1 MDYYKAKDIR
11 KKGLMSMMTERLSS
25 GMGTGAAI
33 KSSISDKT
41 KATFTGIKQRF
52 DPLNIARL
60 ATGGSKF
67 APALLGAITK
77 RSKRDIGFFTGK
89 KNRDFAKLKSPSRQS
104 GDVAQYLGQIYELL
118 VKIENNRTLEIEER
132 KNQQEEIESEENRR
146 NQAIIQ
152 ALTARKKVK
161 PPKKETKKLD
171 DASKKIGE
179 EKKKTDKIEGAKEPT
194 APAPAPTAPKPTAAP
209 APAPTPAPA
218 PKPPTPTPT
227 PAPAPTPKPPTAGKV
242 GTTAAIVG
250 TAAAVGTIKSA
261 IGAAESE
268 GNYDVSYGDRI
279 DRKTG
284 KKTNSL
290 GLKTPEEYSGKKLT
304 EMTLQEV
311 KEFGAYRSENGKG
324 AGAVGKYQFMP
335 TTLFG
340 KKGAPGLVQK
350 LGLDMNTKFS
360 PEVQEKL
367 QELLHT
373 EDVATLKR
381 LGVPITPGYQYM
393 AHYVGA
399 GGAAAVHQSIQR
411 GEDKTVAQVMSD
423 KGYPVGNN
431 PELHKIRAVD
441 FERELQSRLEKKGK
455 LAPHSSGNVSG
466 DKVDESSKKNQKLKE
481 SLNESPATSKSVNNT
496 SVNNKT
502 VSNKELNK
510 EDDTN
515 PLIKK
520 ARLS

>member
-52 DPLNIARL
+52 DPLNIARI

-89 KNRDFAKLKSPSRQS
+89 KSRDFAKLKSPSQES

-118 VKIENNRTLEIEER
+118 VKIENDRTLEIEER
-132 KNQQEEIESEENRR
+132 KNQQEESELEENRR

-161 PPKKETKKLD
+161 PPKKETRKLD
-171 DASKKIGE
+171 KTSKKIGE
-179 EKKKTDKIEGAKEPT
+179 EKKKTDKIEGAGKPT

-209 APAPTPAPA
+209 APAPA

-227 PAPAPTPKPPTAGKV
+227 PAPAPVPKPPTAGKIP
-242 GTTAAIVG
+242 GGAILG
-250 TAAAVGTIKSA
+250 AAVVAG
-261 IGAAESE
+261 GALL
-268 GNYDVSYGDRI
+268 G
-279 DRKTG
+279 G
-284 KKTNSL
+284 KEALAANISKY
-290 GLKTPEEYSGKKLT
+290 ESGKEGYNAYNKGT
-304 EMTLQEV
+304 VGNRMIPSDKPIDFSKMTI
-311 KEFGAYRSENGKG
+311 SEYLRRGNLKKDDPDRLF
-324 AGAVGKYQFMP
+324 AVGKYQIIPDTMRDLVKKLKIDP
-335 TTLFG
+335 DTTYLDRDTQDLLFANG
-340 KKGAPGLVQK
+340 LLAIKRKKVDAYVKGESDDRNGAILELAQEFASVGIPYDMDVGSKKLKKGDSYYSGIGGNKAH
-350 LGLDMNTKFS
+350 NS
-360 PEVQEKL
+360 PEQ
-367 QELLHT
+367 
-373 EDVATLKR
+373 
-381 LGVPITPGYQYM
+381 
-393 AHYVGA
+393 VGA
-399 GGAAAVHQSIQR
+399 ALDADRLKNTQGNKSSPVTSIPT
-411 GEDKTVAQVMSD
+411 ENKIDTKT
-423 KGYPVGNN
+423 KENIG
-431 PELHKIRAVD
+431 L
-441 FERELQSRLEKKGK
+441 KK
-455 LAPHSSGNVSG
+455 SF
-466 DKVDESSKKNQKLKE
+466 
-481 SLNESPATSKSVNNT
+481 NESPATSKSVNNT
-496 SVNNKT
+496 SINNKT
-502 VSNKELNK
+502 VSANESNK

>member
-89 KNRDFAKLKSPSRQS
+89 KNRDFAKLKSPSQQS

-209 APAPTPAPA
+209 APAPA

-227 PAPAPTPKPPTAGKV
+227 PAPAPAPKPPTAGKIPGGAV
-242 GTTAAIVG
+242 LG
-250 TAAAVGTIKSA
+250 AAVVAG
-261 IGAAESE
+261 GALLAGREALAANISKYE
-268 GNYDVSYGDRI
+268 
-279 DRKTG
+279 
-284 KKTNSL
+284 
-290 GLKTPEEYSGKKLT
+290 SGKAGYNAYNKGT
-304 EMTLQEV
+304 VGNRMIPSDKPIDFSKMTI
-311 KEFGAYRSENGKG
+311 SEYLRRGNLKKDDPDRLF
-324 AGAVGKYQFMP
+324 AVGKYQIIPDTMRDLVKKLKIDP
-335 TTLFG
+335 DTTYLDPSTQDLLFAKG
-340 KKGAPGLVQK
+340 LTVFKRPAVDAYVKGESDDRNAAILELAKEFASVGIPYDMNVGDKKLKKGDSYYSGIGGNKAH
-350 LGLDMNTKFS
+350 NS
-360 PEVQEKL
+360 PEQ
-367 QELLHT
+367 
-373 EDVATLKR
+373 
-381 LGVPITPGYQYM
+381 
-393 AHYVGA
+393 VGA
-399 GGAAAVHQSIQR
+399 ALDADRLKNTQGNKS
-411 GEDKTVAQVMSD
+411 S
-423 KGYPVGNN
+423 PVTDI
-431 PELHKIRAVD
+431 PT
-441 FERELQSRLEKKGK
+441 
-455 LAPHSSGNVSG
+455 G